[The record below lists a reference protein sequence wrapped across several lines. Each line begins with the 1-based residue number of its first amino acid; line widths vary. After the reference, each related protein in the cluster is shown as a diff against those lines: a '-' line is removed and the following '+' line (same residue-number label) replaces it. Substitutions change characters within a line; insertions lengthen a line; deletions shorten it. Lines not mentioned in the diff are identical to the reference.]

1 MRWYG
6 TTRRGQDV
14 TIKFLRVRSLR
25 QDRGNTYKH
34 QTKSPRGDEP
44 RYYLC
49 NVLAYEYIYTHRNTA
64 DGVRSA
70 KGDDAQPGDTISSYM
85 HVKVRICQFQRPQ
98 QICLLRRVNDASYLI
113 FRRQRIYGRSRHII
127 ELLGDDNVLRAP
139 ISPASYG
146 PFSSSHRKSATH
158 TLCTYVFGA
167 GNAQVAYYESR
178 RRAMR

>member
-1 MRWYG
+1 MAIQLLTSIRCLCAHTRTCLMRWYG

-49 NVLAYEYIYTHRNTA
+49 NVSAYEYIYTHRNTA

-98 QICLLRRVNDASYLI
+98 QICLLRRVNDASYLAKG
-113 FRRQRIYGRSRHII
+113 FMVGRDT
-127 ELLGDDNVLRAP
+127 L
-139 ISPASYG
+139 
-146 PFSSSHRKSATH
+146 SSFWAMTTYYAHR
-158 TLCTYVFGA
+158 
-167 GNAQVAYYESR
+167 
-178 RRAMR
+178 